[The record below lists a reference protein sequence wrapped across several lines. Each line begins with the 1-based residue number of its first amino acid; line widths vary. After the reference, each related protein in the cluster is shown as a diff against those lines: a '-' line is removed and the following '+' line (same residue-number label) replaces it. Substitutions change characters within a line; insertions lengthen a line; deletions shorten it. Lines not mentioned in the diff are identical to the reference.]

1 MSPLDMKCEDA
12 CVRVCVTCKAK
23 RTLTRDQLCPAQPH
37 QITYAR
43 VTILSSVVRQVLAY
57 SRHFRSSLG
66 QLPCRTTYR
75 RVKNIRISAH
85 FTHLRKFINFVFA
98 TEVTMIFSGFNPL
111 MCLRECALISN
122 PWKRASTLVTGS
134 LCHTEK
140 LVKFMLYPSRILEI
154 GIARRASFGAAFH
167 VEKFRKCQFV
177 DVGESVVENVFVF
190 CIHFYVFLTATN
202 FRD

>member
-12 CVRVCVTCKAK
+12 CVRVCVICKTK

-43 VTILSSVVRQVLAY
+43 VTILSSVVRQVRAY

-85 FTHLRKFINFVFA
+85 FTHLRKFRNFVFA

-122 PWKRASTLVTGS
+122 PWKQASTLVTGS

-167 VEKFRKCQFV
+167 VEKFRGRRRKCCGKRFCFLY
-177 DVGESVVENVFVF
+177 SFFF
-190 CIHFYVFLTATN
+190 CIFNCYQFS
-202 FRD
+202 